1 MSVLIS
7 LHASEYGNLLRELKT
22 NRDILICDSSVGF
35 RIRHFLKIN
44 SEEKRPFS
52 DQEIERLVEHYKY
65 FANFFSKKD
74 LLPVKKLEINMGMNW
89 KLKEEK
95 EVFEK
100 VTR

>member
-1 MSVLIS
+1 MSILIS
-7 LHASEYGNLLRELKT
+7 LHASEYGNLLRKLKT
-22 NRDILICDSSVGF
+22 NRGVLICDSDVGF
-35 RIRHFLKIN
+35 RTRHFLRIDGR
-44 SEEKRPFS
+44 EKRPFS

-74 LLPVKKLEINMGMNW
+74 LLPVKKLEINMDMNW
-89 KLKEEK
+89 KFKEEK